1 MEVGGVGESDVA
13 EVVGDADGVGLPV
26 GAGVPL
32 PVGLGDAVGVGLVV
46 GGAGVVDGDAVPDA
60 TEVPA
65 ASGAVVAVAVG
76 FGDGL
81 MLLAPVRGRRGIHRR
96 LLALASFFFAWGI
109 SALKR

>member
-1 MEVGGVGESDVA
+1 M
-13 EVVGDADGVGLPV
+13 
-26 GAGVPL
+26 PL

-46 GGAGVVDGDAVPDA
+46 GGVGVVDGDGVPDA
-60 TEVPA
+60 TGVPV
-65 ASGAVVAVAVG
+65 ASGVVVAVVVG

-96 LLALASFFFAWGI
+96 LLALANFRFAWGI